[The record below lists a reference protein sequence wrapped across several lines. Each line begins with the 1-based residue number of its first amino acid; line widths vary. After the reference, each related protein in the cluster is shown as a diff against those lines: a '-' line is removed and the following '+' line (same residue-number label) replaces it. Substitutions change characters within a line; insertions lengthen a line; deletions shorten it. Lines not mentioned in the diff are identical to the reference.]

1 MKAIALILFAC
12 YVSSQ
17 YVPPPKPFPREKP
30 GTCPVSDIITTCEC
44 RPELITCNGDYECPG
59 SQKCCSY
66 GCGCRTS
73 CVDPIGLPGIQK
85 GCRYNGR
92 RYRIGESF
100 PSSDGCNTCTCGVGG
115 QVSCTEKACLQ
126 LGCMYNGKRYRE
138 GESFPSIDGCNT
150 CSCGAKG
157 RVVCTKR
164 ACIKPIKD
172 VCSQPKVVGPC
183 RAAFRRFWYNR
194 RTNQCERFIYG
205 GCRGNENNFE
215 TLQECQTRC
224 QRNTYR
230 PSITA

>member
-126 LGCMYNGKRYRE
+126 
-138 GESFPSIDGCNT
+138 
-150 CSCGAKG
+150 
-157 RVVCTKR
+157 
-164 ACIKPIKD
+164 PIKD